1 MTLPKKNEECTT
13 IMPLVNNVFY
23 FLFLYSDLLC
33 FLESSFLFHQQLV
46 CYWKAP
52 NISSDCLPVSMIK
65 VVTSDFL
72 ACGIQKVF
80 LYWGGFHTEAFI
92 LDFPSPP
99 PPQLAWFWGADP
111 NPSENQWTALQ
122 LDFWLLFIWDNCHQ
136 GLLSSEVRVDLKD
149 FILNYI
155 FKSNKNLWIS

>member
-99 PPQLAWFWGADP
+99 PPTCLILGGWSKSLWKSVDSPAVRLLTPIHLGQLSPGITFFRSKSRFKGFYL
-111 NPSENQWTALQ
+111 ELYLQ
-122 LDFWLLFIWDNCHQ
+122 I
-136 GLLSSEVRVDLKD
+136 K
-149 FILNYI
+149 
-155 FKSNKNLWIS
+155 